1 MGWKVEELKNWLDGK
16 LGDGKTVLGLEEC
29 LEVVNKFNDRFKEYK
44 SNERLLINVAE
55 TIRAKIGYK
64 TKVDFTTKTVT
75 VYRDMTVPIQRAI
88 TNFVHKVVEKKEET
102 KETVERANNGIKILP
117 VRAEDYLPVGVLEYV
132 QRDFEE
138 QLFMA
143 HMESGIP
150 LLLVGPKGVGK
161 TLSIAAFAAKHNI
174 PIIQF
179 DCSENTKRQD
189 LIGRFLLI
197 GDEVVYELGIMPVA
211 IEVANKMGS
220 AILVFEE
227 LNALTPQMQ
236 KVLNQL
242 LDWRR
247 HVYVPEIG
255 KVYRLNDGCKL
266 LIVGTMNP
274 SYYGGVHELNED
286 LRSRFAEVFIDY
298 PSENEESRILERIS
312 DLDEDLRKLLIT
324 LAIETRN
331 GYASG
336 ELSYALSTRDLAIF
350 SQVYSSYRTVM
361 GDKNALRMA
370 LRNTVVNR
378 YEDSNERKTVMQRI
392 FSIFGVEVW

>member
-1 MGWKVEELKNWLDGK
+1 VMEMAKGWKTEELKVWLDEQFAGNSVLVLDFERAK
-16 LGDGKTVLGLEEC
+16 EVVERFNNSYKGDETNILRNVAQTFREKFSNYKVSVKDGKIIVYKKA
-29 LEVVNKFNDRFKEYK
+29 EVNEIRTAENKT
-44 SNERLLINVAE
+44 AE
-55 TIRAKIGYK
+55 TEI
-64 TKVDFTTKTVT
+64 TTT
-75 VYRDMTVPIQRAI
+75 
-88 TNFVHKVVEKKEET
+88 EK
-102 KETVERANNGIKILP
+102 ASNGVKILP
-117 VRAEDYLPVGVLEYV
+117 VKAEDYLPKNVPNYV
-132 QRDFEE
+132 QRDYED

-161 TLSIAAFAAKHNI
+161 TLSIAAFAAKNSI

-197 GDEVVYELGIMPVA
+197 GDEVVYELGVMPTA
-211 IEVANKMGS
+211 ITVANVYGK

-227 LNALTPQMQ
+227 INALTPQMQ

-247 HVYVPEIG
+247 HVYIPELG
-255 KVYRLNDGCKL
+255 KIYKLENGTKL

-286 LRSRFAEVFIDY
+286 LRSRFAEVYIDY
-298 PSENEESRILERIS
+298 PNDKQESEILEKTTNI
-312 DLDEDLRKLLIT
+312 DPDLRKLLIT

-331 GYASG
+331 GFAIG
-336 ELSYALSTRDLAIF
+336 ELSYALSTRDLAMF
-350 SQVYSSYRTVM
+350 ARVYESYKSIM
-361 GDKNALRMA
+361 NEKEALKLA
-370 LRNTVVNR
+370 LRNVVLNR
-378 YEDSNERKTVMQRI
+378 YEDTNEKSAVKQRI
-392 FSIFGVEVW
+392 FSIFGVELR

>member
-1 MGWKVEELKNWLDGK
+1 MVGWRVEELKNWLDGK
-16 LGDGKTVLGLEEC
+16 ISTDGKTVFGLEEC
-29 LEVVNKFNDRFKEYK
+29 LEIAKRFNSQYKEYK

-88 TNFVHKVVEKKEET
+88 TNFVKPEQKPEPE
-102 KETVERANNGIKILP
+102 ERANNGIKILP
-117 VRAEDYLPVGVLEYV
+117 VRAEDYLPRNVPEYV

-143 HMESGIP
+143 HLESGIP
-150 LLLVGPKGVGK
+150 LLLVGPKGTGK
-161 TLSIAAFAAKHNI
+161 TLAVASFAAKNNI
-174 PIIQF
+174 PLIQF

-197 GDEVVYELGIMPVA
+197 GDEVVYELGVMPVA

-255 KVYRLNDGCKL
+255 KVYRLNDSCKL

-361 GDKNALRMA
+361 GDKQALKFA

>member
-1 MGWKVEELKNWLDGK
+1 MGWKIEELKVWLDGR
-16 LGDGKTVLGLEEC
+16 LGDGKVVFGLEEC
-29 LEVVNKFNDRFKEYK
+29 SKIAKRFNNQYRGYK
-44 SNERLLINVAE
+44 NDERLLINVAE

-75 VYRDMTVPIQRAI
+75 VYRDMITPVQKRI
-88 TNFVHKVVEKKEET
+88 TNFVFKEVEKKEET
-102 KETVERANNGIKILP
+102 KRTEERASNGIKILP
-117 VRAEDYLPVGVLEYV
+117 VRAEDYLPKSVPEYV
-132 QRDFEE
+132 SRDFEE

-150 LLLVGPKGVGK
+150 LLLVGPKGIGK

-189 LIGRFLLI
+189 LIGRFLLV
-197 GDEVVYELGIMPVA
+197 GDEVVYELGVMPTA
-211 IEVANKMGS
+211 IEVANKMGK

-247 HVYVPEIG
+247 HVYIPEIG
-255 KVYRLNDGCKL
+255 KIYRLENGCKL

-298 PSENEESRILERIS
+298 PREHEESRILEKIS
-312 DLDEDLRKLLIT
+312 DLDEDLKRLLIT

-350 SQVYSSYRTVM
+350 AQVYNSYRAVM
-361 GDKNALRMA
+361 DDKQALTMA
-370 LRNTVVNR
+370 LKNTIVNR
-378 YEDSNERKTVMQRI
+378 YEDKNERATIVQRI
-392 FSIFGVEVW
+392 YSIFGVEVR

>member
-1 MGWKVEELKNWLDGK
+1 MGWKIEELKVWLDGK
-16 LGDGKTVLGLEEC
+16 MGDGKIVLSLKDC
-29 LEVVNKFNDRFKEYK
+29 LDVAKRFNTKFEGYKND
-44 SNERLLINVAE
+44 ERLLINVAE
-55 TIRAKIGYK
+55 TIRARIGYK
-64 TKVDFTTKTVT
+64 TKVDFSAKTVT
-75 VYRDMTVPIQRAI
+75 VYRDMITPVQKRI
-88 TNFVHKVVEKKEET
+88 TNFVHEPKPEPEE
-102 KETVERANNGIKILP
+102 ERASNGIKILP
-117 VRAEDYLPVGVLEYV
+117 VKAEDYLPKSVPEYV
-132 QRDFEE
+132 PRDYEE

-143 HMESGIP
+143 HLESGIP

-189 LIGRFLLI
+189 LIGRFLLV
-197 GDEVVYELGIMPVA
+197 GDEVVYELGVMPTA
-211 IEVANKMGS
+211 ITVANQYGK

-236 KVLNQL
+236 KILNQL

-247 HVYVPEIG
+247 HVYIPEIG
-255 KVYRLNDGCKL
+255 KIYRLENGCKL

-298 PSENEESRILERIS
+298 PTEKEESRILERIS

-336 ELSYALSTRDLAIF
+336 ELSYALSTRDLTIF
-350 SQVYSSYRTVM
+350 AQVYNSYRAVM
-361 GDKNALRMA
+361 DDKQALIMA
-370 LRNTVVNR
+370 LKSTVVNR
-378 YEDSNERKTVMQRI
+378 YEDKNEKATIVQRI
-392 FSIFGVEVW
+392 HSVFGVEVR

>member
-1 MGWKVEELKNWLDGK
+1 MEWKNLVDEKV
-16 LGDGKTVLGLEEC
+16 TVLGLSECRELLKQFRGYNYREE
-29 LEVVNKFNDRFKEYK
+29 NDNTVLLTVGKKLKEM
-44 SNERLLINVAE
+44 
-55 TIRAKIGYK
+55 GYK
-64 TKVDFTTKTVT
+64 VEVSLTNKTVT
-75 VYRDMTVPIQRAI
+75 IYRDMALPVQATIPQKTIN
-88 TNFVHKVVEKKEET
+88 NFVRPEEK
-102 KETVERANNGIKILP
+102 ASNGIKILP
-117 VRAEDYLPVGVLEYV
+117 VKAEDYLPKSVPEYV
-132 QRDFEE
+132 PRDYEE
-138 QLFMA
+138 QLFKA

-189 LIGRFLLI
+189 LVGRFLLV
-197 GDEVVYELGIMPVA
+197 GDEVVYELGVMPVA
-211 IEVANKMGS
+211 ITVANQYGK

-247 HVYVPEIG
+247 HVYIPEIG
-255 KVYRLNDGCKL
+255 KIYRLENGCKL

-286 LRSRFAEVFIDY
+286 LRSRFAEVYIDY
-298 PSENEESRILERIS
+298 PLEDEESRILEKIS
-312 DLDEDLRKLLIT
+312 DLDQDLRKLLIT

-331 GYASG
+331 GYAAG
-336 ELSYALSTRDLAIF
+336 DLSYALSTRDLAIF
-350 SQVYSSYRTVM
+350 AQVYNSYRSVLDDM
-361 GDKNALRMA
+361 NALKMA

-378 YEDSNERKTVMQRI
+378 YEDKNEKKTIAQRI
-392 FSIFGVEVW
+392 YSIFGVEVK